1 MINSFQ
7 ATCRALGIAYCC
19 RPRSVNCAWSLACL
33 TPAPKRSTVS
43 PVTGAG
49 RRCPYPPTAPA
60 LKCSCRCLH
69 RALLAT
75 ADPVGG
81 RISPR
86 SLRASLLSRL
96 QALRSGRFMQT
107 RASTAVTFP
116 SADIPLP
123 ALPALRRSF
132 GELPLWSCF
141 LYVVKKTAP
150 RKGAQTKTKYE
161 DQNEQHSENPTRPP
175 NPQPLNQSRPVEE
188 RNRQGH
194 VLQYHAGTALQG
206 RRGMEVRQQL
216 RHR

>member
-96 QALRSGRFMQT
+96 QALR
-107 RASTAVTFP
+107 
-116 SADIPLP
+116 
-123 ALPALRRSF
+123 RSF